1 MIQQKDSRFSL
12 SHPQRDIDECADPR
26 TYPCHGD
33 CRNTMGGYTCTCPEG
48 TRGNAT
54 ERACTPD
61 PRLDG
66 DRGGLPL
73 YLKLISGIGSSILIL
88 LVITSWTYWG
98 LQKRKMIK
106 LKQRFYEQNGGFLLQ
121 QQISSHRGAT
131 FRIFTI
137 GEIERATN
145 NFDKNYILG
154 HGGHGTVYKGTLDD
168 HRAVAIKKSKMIDES
183 QNREFAKEIF
193 ILSQINH
200 TNVVKLLGCCLEVE
214 VPILVYE
221 FISNGTLFHHIHSR
235 THPCSSP
242 IHVRLRIAAEAA
254 EALSYLHSYASPP
267 IIHGDVKSL
276 NILLDHDYVAKVSDF
291 GASTLVPKDKS
302 QFATIVQVQGTCGY
316 LDPEYLQTCLLT
328 EKSDVYSFGVVLAEF
343 LTGKKAIYSEGSE
356 EERSLALS
364 FVSAV
369 RENKLSH
376 IIDVQ
381 LLEQKGITPELRQ
394 VAELAMQCLCLKGDE
409 RPTMKEVAMILQG
422 LSMTENH
429 PWVKYN
435 PEEKESLLGDPSTY
449 YASDS
454 TDQRSLTSHIT
465 LKNIETGR

>member
-1 MIQQKDSRFSL
+1 MVAKAAAAGTMVVEAAAVVWVGEPRNILRSLDPKPDDSAPDVEVEHKCVATARLNSSL
-12 SHPQRDIDECADPR
+12 NLAMNLSV
-26 TYPCHGD
+26 
-33 CRNTMGGYTCTCPEG
+33 CTCSLE
-48 TRGNAT
+48 AI
-54 ERACTPD
+54 E
-61 PRLDG
+61 
-66 DRGGLPL
+66 
-73 YLKLISGIGSSILIL
+73 GIGSSILIL

-145 NFDKNYILG
+145 NFDKSYILG

-200 TNVVKLLGCCLEVE
+200 RNVVKLLGCCLEVE

-291 GASTLVPKDKS
+291 GASTLIPKDKS
-302 QFATIVQVQGTCGY
+302 QFTTIVQVQGTCGY

-343 LTGKKAIYSEGSE
+343 LTEKKALYSEGSE

-394 VAELAMQCLCLKGDE
+394 VSELAMQCLCLKGDE
-409 RPTMKEVAMILQG
+409 RPTMKEVAMGACFSRLV
-422 LSMTENH
+422 L
-429 PWVKYN
+429 
-435 PEEKESLLGDPSTY
+435 EEKVEATIVPSCY
-449 YASDS
+449 DVY
-454 TDQRSLTSHIT
+454 RSISKWEVEDLTFCYCAP
-465 LKNIETGR
+465 L